1 MPETKDVTRTT
12 KLYFP
17 GRIKQA
23 GEGRRFS
30 GYASTASLDR
40 DGEIILP
47 TAFEKSIE
55 GYMTAPVI
63 IACHQMFT
71 PDATPTII
79 GKVVDYRID
88 QKGLWIEFDLAE
100 TDLAEQYYKLA
111 KGGFLSGM
119 SIGFMP
125 KSWEDTRSADGSF
138 GPRVYT
144 EVELVEISL
153 VAIPSNRDALI
164 AQRGKAFG
172 DKLVDDLLKS
182 IDQPN
187 RSANDPWAAR
197 ESLTLAEIKEVCLQG
212 IKDSDRMQQMM
223 QELFEE
229 EFEKFKSE
237 ILDPEGVYVRALVGR
252 AGTSAEDRS
261 DGPDDENLKSL
272 LETTQAVGS
281 RG

>member
-1 MPETKDVTRTT
+1 MPDIKDDTRTT

-23 GEGRRFS
+23 GEGRRFD

-55 GYMTAPVI
+55 AYMTAPVI

-88 QKGLWIEFDLAE
+88 QKGLWIEFELAE

-125 KSWEDTRSADGSF
+125 KSWEDTRSADGSL

-172 DKLVDDLLKS
+172 AELVDGLLESVKAATES
-182 IDQPN
+182 K
-187 RSANDPWAAR
+187 DPSPEPKG
-197 ESLTLAEIKEVCLQG
+197 ESPILERLKAIEERMLTR
-212 IKDSDRMQQMM
+212 D
-223 QELFEE
+223 ELDEHFES
-229 EFEKFKSE
+229 FKSE